1 MILVKRVGIAKK
13 LVLIFAFSFW
23 GGVWPAVG
31 EAAFL
36 WKDSGSSDNS
46 SKSRFNYDRSHEAR
60 EVSHFW
66 THRKVAVGVATA
78 GVYGIA
84 GGVIGIHFH
93 PQWSVDLG
101 YGGGSHFQ
109 STGVRV
115 KKLLLMSS
123 PLNPYIGFG
132 FHRWER
138 TTNRPFDADS
148 VSPNFVAQKF
158 MSEADRLSGRIDER
172 LAHGSLGLQYVFTTG
187 EWSGYGL
194 FAELNFLV
202 SVQDF
207 QSAPTGS
214 LGFNYFF

>member
-1 MILVKRVGIAKK
+1 MSLMAFKSRRYSLMAAFFLVFGVGLAPHQ
-13 LVLIFAFSFW
+13 S
-23 GGVWPAVG
+23 

-36 WKDSGSSDNS
+36 WKDSKPKRASQ
-46 SKSRFNYDRSHEAR
+46 SRFNYDRSHEAR

-66 THRKVAVGVATA
+66 TKRKVAVGLATA
-78 GVYGIA
+78 GVYGLA

-109 STGVRV
+109 SYGFRI

-132 FHRWER
+132 FHRWQR
-138 TTNRPFDADS
+138 TTNRPFDAGS
-148 VSPNFVAQKF
+148 ISPNYVAQRF
-158 MSEADRLSGRIDER
+158 MSEADQINGQIDER
-172 LAHGSLGLQYVFTTG
+172 IAHGSLGLQYVFTDG
-187 EWSGYGL
+187 AWAGYGL
-194 FAELNFLV
+194 FAEMNFLV

-207 QSAPTGS
+207 ESSPTGS